1 MKIIKQ
7 MAVLILVALCAGCG
21 SSGVNAPTQA
31 PVAIEYLG
39 GTTGLATDSIYEFTF
54 AKSVDTGTVNTS
66 TFLLNEGAE
75 CNPSAAVAATITCAS
90 STVCTLYPENPLSDG
105 TVYTVCLTTDIMYED
120 GTNFEGTSATFT
132 TAGQLPYTVTPS
144 TGSSY
149 LTIDPSTAQA
159 VAANGTVQFTV
170 TADEGYA
177 VDSVA
182 GTCPLGTWAESI
194 YTTGTITED
203 CTVEFTANAIK
214 VIFIT
219 AASFNGNLG
228 GVAGADALC
237 MADANKPAGSA
248 TYKAMIADG
257 VNRAACTS
265 DNCVNGGA
273 TEHVD
278 WVLAVNTPY
287 FRPDRTT
294 RIGSTMSDIGIF
306 PLVTESGGRLINSFS
321 DQSYD
326 IWTGLTQSWV
336 SGLGNCQNWRSS
348 GNAGPTGSC
357 GNTTSLNIAAI
368 FVAEKECITAN
379 NSYIACVEQ

>member
-1 MKIIKQ
+1 MKTIKQ
-7 MAVLILVALCAGCG
+7 MAVLILIALCAGCG
-21 SSGVNAPTQA
+21 SSGVNAPIQA

-39 GTTGLATDSIYEFTF
+39 GTTGVATDSIYEFTF

-75 CNPSAAVAATITCAS
+75 CNASAAVAATVTCAS

-120 GTNFEGTSATFT
+120 GTNFEGATATFT

-144 TGSSY
+144 SGSSY

-177 VDSVA
+177 FIDLVG
-182 GTCPLGTWAESI
+182 GTCPLGSWSGSI
-194 YTTGTITED
+194 YTTGAITAD
-203 CTVEFTANAIK
+203 CTVEFTAGAIK

-248 TYKAMIADG
+248 TYKAMIVDG
-257 VNRAACTS
+257 TNRMACTS
-265 DNCVNGGA
+265 VECTSN
-273 TEHVD
+273 VD
-278 WVLAVNTPY
+278 WVLAASTPY
-287 FRPDRTT
+287 YRPDRTT
-294 RIGSTMSDIGIF
+294 RIGSTMPDNGIF
-306 PLVTESGGRLINSFS
+306 ALGVGSSLVNSFS
-321 DQSYD
+321 GESYD
-326 IWTGLTQSWV
+326 IWTGLTQTWV
-336 SGLGNCQNWRSS
+336 SALGNCQTWQSS
-348 GNAGPTGSC
+348 GNAGPTGSY
-357 GNTTSLNIAAI
+357 GNTSQIGEAAI
-368 FVAEKECITAN
+368 IVGEKECITAN